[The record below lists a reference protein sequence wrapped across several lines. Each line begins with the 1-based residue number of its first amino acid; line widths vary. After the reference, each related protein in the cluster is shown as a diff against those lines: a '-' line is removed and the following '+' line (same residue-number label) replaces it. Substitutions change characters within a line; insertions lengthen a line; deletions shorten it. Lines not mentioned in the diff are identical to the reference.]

1 MSVLLHFI
9 PPNLNLGPHLDQVL
23 PMSMLLSST
32 HFTGA
37 DCHVQAS
44 STTSMALAL
53 STGPYQATPWTK
65 TAMEPLWRV

>member
-9 PPNLNLGPHLDQVL
+9 PPNRNLEPYSDQVL
-23 PMSMLLSST
+23 PMSLLLSST

-37 DCHVQAS
+37 ACHVQAS
-44 STTSMALAL
+44 STTSTALAL
-53 STGPYQATPWTK
+53 STVPSQAIPWTK